1 MNDRRRRSRAPRGV
15 ALLVLLAATAANVL
29 GDASPSR
36 AEKTEA
42 RASKSRPSERES
54 RERLARTIYEELIEI
69 DTTHATGSTTLAAE
83 AMAKRLREAGFR
95 REDVQVLGPP
105 RKGNLV
111 ARLRARGKPKAK
123 PLLLLAH
130 LDVVAAA
137 RSEWSGDPFELTEKD
152 GYFYG
157 RGTIDDKAMA
167 AIYVTLACELARE
180 KTRLDRDLILAL
192 TAGEEGGGDNG
203 AKWLVAEK
211 RELVDAGLVVNEGGH
226 GAMRRGKRLYL
237 AVQSEEKTAM
247 NFELRTRN
255 AGGHSAR
262 PTPDNAI
269 VRLAAAI
276 SRVGQ
281 LVFPVRLDPVTRAYF
296 ERIAKIEQGEV
307 ARAAATLVRDPNDAD
322 AAAILSRQPAYNAT
336 LRSTCAVTMIHGGHA
351 ANALP
356 QEARALA
363 NCRALPGHARSEIE
377 AALVAAV
384 ADEQVDV
391 VATSRRESAPPAA
404 IDEKLLATLT
414 RISESLWPG
423 VPVVPTLGTGATD
436 STWFRLAGIP
446 AYGVSGL
453 FDDID
458 DYRAHG
464 RDERLGV
471 AQFYDGLAFLRAL
484 VRELAVSSKRR

>member
-1 MNDRRRRSRAPRGV
+1 MKNDARPSRCTRRPDRSRRG
-15 ALLVLLAATAANVL
+15 LPILAALAAIGWL
-29 GDASPSR
+29 ALAGALP
-36 AEKTEA
+36 ALA
-42 RASKSRPSERES
+42 RNSRPTGREA
-54 RERLARTIYEELIEI
+54 RERLARNIYEELIEI

-83 AMAKRLREAGFR
+83 AMAKRLRQAGFR
-95 REDVQVLGPP
+95 DQDVQVLGPP

-137 RSEWSGDPFELTEKD
+137 RAEWSVDPFKLTEKD

-157 RGTIDDKAMA
+157 RGTLDDKAMA
-167 AIYVTLACELARE
+167 AIYVALACELARE
-180 KTRLDRDLILAL
+180 KTPLTRDLILAL
-192 TAGEEGGGDNG
+192 TAGEEGGGHNG
-203 AKWLVAEK
+203 AKWLVAER
-211 RELVDAGLVVNEGGH
+211 RELVDAGLVINEGGH
-226 GAMRRGKRLYL
+226 GALRAGKPLYL

-247 NFELRTRN
+247 NFELRARDV
-255 AGGHSAR
+255 GGHSAR
-262 PTPDNAI
+262 PTPGNAI
-269 VRLAAAI
+269 YRLAAALV
-276 SRVGQ
+276 RVEQ

-296 ERIAKIEQGEV
+296 EQIAKIEQGELG
-307 ARAAATLVRDPNDAD
+307 RAAKAIVRNPSDAE
-322 AAAILSRQPAYNAT
+322 AAAILARQPAFNAT
-336 LRSTCAVTMIHGGHA
+336 LRSTCTATMIHGGHA

-356 QEARALA
+356 QDARALV
-363 NCRALPGHARSEIE
+363 NCRALPGHARAEVE

-384 ADEQVDV
+384 ADPKVEVE
-391 VATSRRESAPPAA
+391 ATSRRESAPPAR
-404 IDEKLLATLT
+404 IDADFLAAVT
-414 RISESLWPG
+414 RVSRSLWPG

-436 STWFRLAGIP
+436 STYFRLAGIP

-471 AQFYDGLAFLRAL
+471 RQFYEGLEFLRKL
-484 VRELAVSSKRR
+484 VRELSVKRVRR